1 MLWFSFL
8 VLLSVL
14 PLILCVEDYYRLLN
28 LNRNASD
35 KDIKKAYRILSKKYH
50 PDKNPYA
57 LAPTSSFAPKAHN

>member
-1 MLWFSFL
+1 MLWFSVL

-28 LNRNASD
+28 INRNASE

-50 PDKNPYA
+50 PDKNP
-57 LAPTSSFAPKAHN
+57 